1 MDHMETVDAIADL
14 ARTGRPLSADEA
26 LGEVARLINGM
37 CPTSKNYDSRLA
49 VLMQVGAALWH
60 CSSESRASRMD
71 SAGVRSP
78 CPESRA
84 AACHNDPGDAGGR
97 GAAHAEEDRCSV
109 WSVPMKSRQRRMRQ
123 P

>member
-1 MDHMETVDAIADL
+1 MDHMETIDAIADL
-14 ARTGRPLSADEA
+14 ARTGLQLSADEA
-26 LGEVARLINGM
+26 LGEVVRLINGM

-49 VLMQVGAALWH
+49 VLMQVGAALWNF
-60 CSSESRASRMD
+60 SLAGKAARMD
-71 SAGVRSP
+71 SGVVRSP

-84 AACHNDPGDAGGR
+84 ATCQNGHGDAVGR

-109 WSVPMKSRQRRMRQ
+109 WSVPMKSRQRRMLQ